1 MYEFFSS
8 TRWKDIRETLDG
20 GSYVW
25 RMVGEEET
33 ADLRPEVLFPA
44 LAAKVL
50 AKMLRSNLAWGF
62 KHFQNNIFNPKPHYW
77 ANLSIFQ
84 WMRSSIMWSDNW
96 LSVVSNFK
104 QSNFKNGF
112 SLLNCHEFGSCEGSG
127 ALQVKILIWGWFLAL
142 FANLLCLLC
151 LSAMWREL
159 YPRWLT
165 SISALKLKSVDREE
179 RKGD

>member
-127 ALQVKILIWGWFLAL
+127 ALQVKILIYEVDSLPCLQIYFVC
-142 FANLLCLLC
+142 FAWVQCGE
-151 LSAMWREL
+151 SFTHVD
-159 YPRWLT
+159 WLPFQH
-165 SISALKLKSVDREE
+165 
-179 RKGD
+179 